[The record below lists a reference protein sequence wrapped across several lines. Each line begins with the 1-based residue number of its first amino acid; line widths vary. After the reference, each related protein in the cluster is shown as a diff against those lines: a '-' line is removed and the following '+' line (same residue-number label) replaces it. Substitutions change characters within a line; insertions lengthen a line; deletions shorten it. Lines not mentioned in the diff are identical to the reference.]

1 MSKSQQSKSSARQ
14 SADRTTSKHDVNL
27 RKNTVVYFQVGLI
40 VALLLS
46 IFLFEL
52 KSPVAQYEPEEYA
65 DVPIFTAEVWNEPIR
80 RETPKEP
87 QVQQQEVSDVLPPE
101 PVPDFI
107 DLEPQIFKTAEPSS
121 DTFETIDV
129 GSFEDIPDDPV
140 EPTSF
145 VRVEQVPIF
154 PGCEGLRTN
163 EERKICMQQKMNKF
177 INRNFDTGL
186 GSRYGLSGLNKV
198 DVQFTID
205 EFGKVIDIKTR
216 APHPALEEE
225 AVRVISKLPQMQPG
239 KQRDRKVRVFYIQP
253 IRFQVQD

>member
-52 KSPVAQYEPEEYA
+52 KSPVAQYEPESYA
-65 DVPIFTAEVWNEPIR
+65 DLPKFTTEIWNEPIR

-87 QVQQQEVSDVLPPE
+87 QSQIEEVSDVLPPE
-101 PVPDFI
+101 PIPDFEE
-107 DLEPQIFKTAEPSS
+107 LEPQIFELTELSS
-121 DTFETIDV
+121 ENQEIIDIN
-129 GSFEDIPDDPV
+129 SFEKVPDAPV

-145 VRVEQVPIF
+145 VAVEQVPIF
-154 PGCEGLRTN
+154 PGCEGLSTN
-163 EERKICMQQKMNKF
+163 EERKICMQEKMNKF
-177 INRNFDTGL
+177 INRNFDTSL
-186 GSRYGLSGLNKV
+186 GERYGLTGLNKV

-216 APHPALEEE
+216 APHPALKEE
-225 AVRVISKLPQMQPG
+225 AERVIRKLPQMQPG
-239 KQRDRKVRVFYIQP
+239 KQRDNKVKVFYLQP
-253 IRFQVQD
+253 IRFQVQY